1 MKPSSAGP
9 NGRRQFELSLKM
21 PAYEALDRLSS
32 RIRPERPLAAVTGD
46 WSSGY
51 VGVFNGREFTFRR
64 ARNVPHVYAL
74 RAHGSVRDY
83 EGGSVVTVR
92 FRRGNRA
99 NQRVWLLRFLIAML
113 VIAGLVAV
121 SGQPDLFAVVFL
133 GSVICG
139 ATLWMARER
148 ESDRRELREFL
159 LETFPNNVATG
170 SPDRARRL

>member
-1 MKPSSAGP
+1 
-9 NGRRQFELSLKM
+9 M
-21 PAYEALDRLSS
+21 PAHEALDRLSS

-64 ARNVPHVYAL
+64 ARNIPHLYAL
-74 RAHGSVRDY
+74 KAHCSVKDH

-92 FRRGNRA
+92 FRRGTRA
-99 NQRVWLLRFLIAML
+99 NQKMWLLRFLVAVL

-139 ATLWMARER
+139 ATLWMGRER

-159 LETFPNNVATG
+159 LEAFPDSSGTAST
-170 SPDRARRL
+170 L